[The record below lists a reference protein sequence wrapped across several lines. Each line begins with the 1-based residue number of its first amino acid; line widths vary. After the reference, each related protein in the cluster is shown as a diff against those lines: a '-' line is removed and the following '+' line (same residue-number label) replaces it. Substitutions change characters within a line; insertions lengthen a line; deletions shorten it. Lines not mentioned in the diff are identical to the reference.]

1 MKINVLSPEKIQA
14 ELNRVQA
21 RAQVR
26 TITTDCI
33 FSAVLLIETHLKR
46 ILLKKN
52 WKGLRFLVDCHS
64 QSFASSYGGRPEATI
79 FTLERGSVDWYVVEI
94 IRGACGR
101 QQKIMALNI
110 ATKAKELIE
119 FQKSSIAW
127 NI

>member
-1 MKINVLSPEKIQA
+1 MKINMLSPEKIQA
-14 ELNRVQA
+14 ELNRVQS

-26 TITTDCI
+26 CITSDDV
-33 FSAVLLIETHLKR
+33 FSMVLVIQDHLKR
-46 ILLKKN
+46 ILLKKD
-52 WKGLRFLVDCHS
+52 WKGLRFRVDCHS

-79 FTLERGSVDWYVVEI
+79 FTLERGSADWYVVEI

-101 QQKIMALNI
+101 QQKIVALNI
-110 ATKAKELIE
+110 ETKAKKLIE